1 VPPSTPENVQTLTV
15 QIALWLSIWGEAAN
29 IRFMPECLAYIF
41 HFVSGWLASS
51 FFCISGVSF

>member
-1 VPPSTPENVQTLTV
+1 MPDSTPENAQLLTV

-41 HFVSGWLASS
+41 HFVSSL
-51 FFCISGVSF
+51 